1 MDDYKVV
8 LNIIK
13 EEYGDEDSSNIY
25 VFLPKP
31 NKNYLT
37 FTNISNILDE
47 SCNRQVLRHYKSV
60 LLTEDKSVR
69 QSLKSK

>member
-31 NKNYLT
+31 NKNFKRIQKPTKNYKNLP
-37 FTNISNILDE
+37 SNTLFF
-47 SCNRQVLRHYKSV
+47 
-60 LLTEDKSVR
+60 
-69 QSLKSK
+69 

>member
-13 EEYGDEDSSNIY
+13 EEYGEEDSSNIY

-47 SCNRQVLRHYKSV
+47 SCNKKFLRHYKSI
-60 LLTEDKSVR
+60 LLTEDKNVR